1 MRTAT
6 LLLLLA
12 CPVFAQGMGPPG
24 KVDTWASKKNQQ
36 RLRMSWDS
44 LPDHTPIKLPDGS
57 TEPRKAPWPFL
68 LYIVEQDSKLS
79 KKVKTNIF
87 DDARFRIAVKAC
99 KAIRVRPEKAIDL
112 PYLRSVPGIKDPTI
126 VVLKRDFRVV
136 GALRSQKDFTGN
148 KCLSLMAKASDDA
161 YQTKLS
167 RFVTGYFKIMK
178 IAEQHWREEL
188 AIEALVSRFAEK
200 DKARQ
205 KKAYEEAEEREEAL
219 ARAEDDL
226 IDKENDLKGSLLLK
240 QEKEEVLPTTV
251 GTGKKKRKLTPEEL
265 EAIQT
270 YREFARS
277 DNPIVR
283 AAAVEDLGAIDSAV
297 MVDAVLK
304 AANDLDK
311 LVTMAAGAALARMK
325 SLESLEAMYAGLK
338 SGKERVKLAALK
350 GFADGKRNFPAATP
364 DLVAMVRGGSDEVR
378 LLAAR
383 ALGAQ
388 KDPAATQP
396 LIQALNDSVP
406 AIRVVAATVLGERRD
421 TAAAPALIAK
431 LTVKDWSMK
440 KAAAEAL
447 GRIRAK
453 ASIGPLLER
462 FEKEKGL
469 MREVLY
475 KALVDVTGQDFRYRP
490 DMWRRWWDRWGESFV
505 LPTDAEIAEAKRKA
519 ADALKGY
526 AQPDKRKYHKIETLS
541 RKIVFVLDVSS
552 SMGNKIVV
560 PPSATEEA
568 LKEFPSRVKME
579 IAKRELIDVLA
590 TLDRHVYFNV
600 ITFAGRIKPWRDSLV
615 GGGQKNSAIKFVD
628 KLKPVQSSGKRSSG
642 EEQKT
647 NTYGALME
655 AFGLADAAVPNW
667 RARTKVDTIFL
678 VTDGVPTTGKIVE
691 VPKLIRAITE
701 MNRTRGV
708 IIHVITFDKISGRRL
723 RKLAEQNGGQ
733 LVIRGF

>member
-1 MRTAT
+1 
-6 LLLLLA
+6 
-12 CPVFAQGMGPPG
+12 MGPPG
-24 KVDTWASKKNQQ
+24 KVDTWKSKKNQR

-68 LYIVEQDSKLS
+68 LYVVEQDSKLS
-79 KKVKTNIF
+79 KKVQTNIF
-87 DDARFRIAVKAC
+87 ADARFRIAVKAC
-99 KAIRVRPEKAIDL
+99 KAVRVRPEKAIDL
-112 PYLRSVPGIKDPTI
+112 PFLRGVAGIKDPTI
-126 VVLKRDFRVV
+126 IVLNRDFRAV
-136 GALRSQKDFTGN
+136 GVLRTQKDFTGN
-148 KCLSLMAKASDDA
+148 KCLSLMAKVSDDA
-161 YQTKLS
+161 YQIKLS
-167 RFVTGYFKIMK
+167 KFVMSYFKIMK
-178 IAEQHWREEL
+178 EAEKHWREEL
-188 AIEALVSRFAEK
+188 AIEALVTRFAEK

-205 KKAYEEAEEREEAL
+205 QQAYKEAEEREQAL

-226 IDKENDLKGSLLLK
+226 VDRENELKGSLLLK
-240 QEKEEVLPTTV
+240 QEKEEALPTTV

-297 MVDAVLK
+297 MVDAVLR

-325 SLESLEAMYAGLK
+325 SLESLEAMHVGLK

-364 DLVAMVRGGSDEVR
+364 DLVAMVRSGSDEVR

-388 KDPAATQP
+388 KDPAATEP
-396 LIQALNDSVP
+396 LIDALNDSVP

-421 TAAAPALIAK
+421 KQAAPALIAK
-431 LTVKDWSMK
+431 LTVKDWSLK

-453 ASIGPLLER
+453 ASIGQLLER

-475 KALVDVTGQDFRYRP
+475 KALVEVTGQDFRYRP

-505 LPTDAEIAEAKRKA
+505 VPTDAEIAEAKRKA
-519 ADALKGY
+519 AEALKGY

-541 RKIVFVLDVSS
+541 RKIVFVLDISS
-552 SMGNKIVV
+552 SMKNKIIV
-560 PPSATEEA
+560 PPSAAEEA
-568 LKEFPSRVKME
+568 KKEFPSRVKME

-628 KLKPVQSSGKRSSG
+628 KLKPVESSGKRSSG